1 MLSQMPRVLLSE
13 RSWRPLWGWTVVL
26 PRRHRFGLSGRAPVC
41 ALGSH
46 RVVNMLAH
54 PKQCLVPQVPPAF
67 LGVSSKGT
75 EGLWWSRLSRWAF

>member
-1 MLSQMPRVLLSE
+1 MLSQMPRVLLSKK
-13 RSWRPLWGWTVVL
+13 SWHPLGGWTVIL
-26 PRRHRFGLSGRAPVC
+26 PRRHRFGLSGCVPVC
-41 ALGSH
+41 VPGSH

-54 PKQCLVPQVPPAF
+54 LERCLVPQVPPAF